1 MSLIPSK
8 GRDFLRKAQFP
19 LAIAMGTL
27 PVALLILH
35 GFCPDLLARLWIFPC
50 GYVLL
55 SWVCLLLPGRFRLL
69 PGIAGAAGFVVL
81 GLHLLPEGHHFL
93 ALLLPLMYAILTLC
107 TLPMAGWDRD
117 MELHPTWLVIFALGH
132 AVGQFLVNIGRK
144 AGTFP
149 VFESAATAL
158 LLCFIGCLALCL
170 LSLNRS
176 TMQSASMG
184 RQRIPVGMRR
194 RNIIFSMAILLLI
207 LLLSAAPQII
217 RAVEQAG
224 DALLRVIWAVLSFL
238 ASLMSRSS
246 SGGGGGGGGD
256 MDLSE
261 LGGEVAEPSLFAVF
275 MEKVAFVVAIIAVVA
290 LLVFAA
296 VKLYQ
301 KLRILL
307 RYIAQR
313 LSHYAHSA
321 SEDFEDEITD
331 TRDEGER
338 ERISLMDTLR
348 RRMLLVDEKKLTPA
362 QRVRHRYLRL
372 MLKHPEWHAG
382 RTARETLPPDAASLY
397 ERVRYSEEDVSA
409 EEADAFAQQTKSL
422 P

>member
-1 MSLIPSK
+1 MMLSHWK
-8 GRDFLRKAQFP
+8 EKDFLRKAQFP
-19 LAIAMGTL
+19 LAMALGTL
-27 PVALLILH
+27 PAALLLLH
-35 GFCPDLLARLWIFPC
+35 GFAPEALPHLWLFPC
-50 GYVLL
+50 SYVLL
-55 SWVCLLLPGRFRLL
+55 MWVGLLLPGKFRLPL
-69 PGIAGAAGFVVL
+69 GIAGALGYVAL
-81 GLHLLPEGHHFL
+81 GLYLPAFHQHFL
-93 ALLLPLMYAILTLC
+93 GMLLPLLYVFLLLYS
-107 TLPMAGWDRD
+107 LPMGGWDRD
-117 MELHPTWLVIFALGH
+117 TELHPTWLVIFAVGH
-132 AVGQFLVNIGRK
+132 AAGQFMVNAARSTGN
-144 AGTFP
+144 FP
-149 VFESAATAL
+149 VFDSASTAL
-158 LLCFIGCLALCL
+158 LLSFIGCAALCL
-170 LSLNRS
+170 LSMNRS

-184 RQRIPVGMRR
+184 RQRVPVGMRR
-194 RNIIFSMAILLLI
+194 RNVLFSMAIFLLI

-246 SGGGGGGGGD
+246 SGGGSGGGGD
-256 MDLSE
+256 MDMSE
-261 LGGEVAEPSLFAVF
+261 LGGEAAEPSLFALI
-275 MEKVAFVVAIIAVVA
+275 MEKVAFVVAVIAVVA

-307 RYIAQR
+307 RHLAER
-313 LSHYAHSA
+313 LSHFARTA

-338 ERISLMDTLR
+338 ERTGLMNALR
-348 RRMLLVDEKKLTPA
+348 RRMTLVDEKKLTPA

-382 RTARETLPPDAASLY
+382 HTARENLPPEAASLY
-397 ERVRYSEEDVSA
+397 ERVRYSEEEVSA
-409 EEADAFAQQTKSL
+409 EEADAFAQQTRTS